1 MHAEEPRYLNAG
13 PVRLKLADGE
23 LRYLRVNGREVL
35 RRVYFAVRD
44 ARWDTVPANFESID
58 VETGGEE
65 FTVELRAR
73 CLNEI
78 AEVAWHGRIEGRADG
93 SIALEVEWEPR
104 AEFEY
109 PRIGICVLYGA
120 EALAGHDFESVHAD
134 GKRDHQSFPH
144 FISPY
149 QFAKGF
155 TSLHTTTREQ
165 VRVTVE
171 VPGIQM
177 NMEDQRNY
185 GDSSYKAFVE
195 GAALRRQR
203 IEISVDTS
211 SAEIL
216 KEIPPTPPIVIDGPT
231 DSRLPRLSRTDRT
244 SAEHEYTHYNRNR
257 PDFADTAK
265 IEIPFN
271 PAVHLDDDD
280 TFMENVPAILDQA
293 ATLRSFAPNAALH
306 AGPVLF
312 DSPYPRPQRDPRNG
326 TAFATA
332 WLARFLKFA
341 AQAGIVE
348 AAIALADGPWTAL
361 HEELSA
367 LAGRRLLDAGAD
379 PHADVDVLAVDGQGA
394 WVINNRAATR
404 RVAVRH
410 RHGEQEL
417 VLAPYEVVPLSSTG
431 G

>member
-1 MHAEEPRYLNAG
+1 MKGEDGRYLNAG
-13 PVRLKLADGE
+13 PVRLKLANGE

-58 VETGGEE
+58 VQSGAET
-65 FTVELRAR
+65 FTVKLRAY
-73 CLNEI
+73 CANEI
-78 AEVAWHGRIEGRADG
+78 ADVAWNGRIDGKADG
-93 SIALEVEWEPR
+93 SITLAVEWEPR
-104 AEFEY
+104 ADLEY

-120 EALAGHDFESVHAD
+120 EALAGRDYESVHAD

-144 FISPY
+144 LISPY

-155 TSLHTTTREQ
+155 TSLQTTTREQ
-165 VRVTVE
+165 VGVTVA
-171 VPGIQM
+171 VPGAQM
-177 NMEDQRNY
+177 DMEDQRNY

-203 IEISVDTS
+203 LEIAVDTS
-211 SAEIL
+211 SAEVL
-216 KEIPPTPPIVIDGPT
+216 KGAPPTPPIVIGGPT
-231 DSRLPRLSRTDRT
+231 ESRLPRLTRTNRM
-244 SAEHEYTHYNRNR
+244 SPEHEYTHYNRNR
-257 PDFADTAK
+257 ADFADATRV
-265 IEIPFN
+265 EIPFN

-280 TFMENVPAILDQA
+280 TLMENLPAIVDQA
-293 ATLRSFAPNAALH
+293 ATIRSFAPNASLH

-312 DSPYPRPQRDPRNG
+312 DSPYPRPQRDSRNG

-332 WLARFLKFA
+332 WLARFVKFA

-361 HEELSA
+361 YEELSA
-367 LAGRRLLDAGAD
+367 LSGRRLLDAGTD
-379 PHADVDVLAVDGQGA
+379 PHAGVDVLAVDGHGA
-394 WVINNRAATR
+394 WVVNNRAATR
-404 RVAVRH
+404 QVTVRH
-410 RHGEQEL
+410 LHGKQDL
-417 VLAPYEVVPLSSTG
+417 VLAPYEVVAISSAG

>member
-1 MHAEEPRYLNAG
+1 MKGEDGRSLNAG
-13 PVRLKLADGE
+13 PVRIKFADGE

-44 ARWDTVPANFESID
+44 AHWDTVPPNFEVSD
-58 VETGGEE
+58 VVSGAEE
-65 FTVELRAR
+65 FTVEFRAR
-73 CLNEI
+73 CVNEI
-78 AEVAWHGRIEGRADG
+78 ADVAWNGRIEGRTDG
-93 SIALEVEWEPR
+93 SITFTAEWQPG
-104 AEFEY
+104 ADFEY

-120 EALAGHDFESVHAD
+120 EALAGRDYEVVHAD
-134 GKRDHQSFPH
+134 GKRDHQSFPR

-149 QFAKGF
+149 QFAKDF
-155 TSLHTTTREQ
+155 TSLQVTTREQ
-165 VRVTVE
+165 VGLTVA
-171 VPGIQM
+171 VPGARM
-177 NMEDQRNY
+177 DMEDQRNY

-195 GAALRRQR
+195 GAALRHQR
-203 IEISVDTS
+203 LEIAVDTS
-211 SAEIL
+211 ATQVL
-216 KEIPPTPPIVIDGPT
+216 KEPPPTPPIVIGGPT
-231 DSRLPRLSRTDRT
+231 GVRLPRLTRTART
-244 SAEHEYTHYNRNR
+244 STEHEYTHYNRNR
-257 PDFADTAK
+257 TDYADAAR

-280 TFMENVPAILDQA
+280 TLMENIPAILDQA
-293 ATLRSFAPNAALH
+293 ATIRSFAPDAALH

-312 DSPYPRPQRDPRNG
+312 DPPYPRSRRDPRNG

-332 WLARFLKFA
+332 WLGRFVKFA
-341 AQAGIVE
+341 AHAGIVE

-361 HEELSA
+361 HEELSS
-367 LAGRRLLDAGAD
+367 LAGRRLLEAGAD
-379 PHADVDVLAVDGQGA
+379 PHAGVDVLAVDGHGA

-404 RVAVRH
+404 QVTVRQ

>member
-1 MHAEEPRYLNAG
+1 MNAEDQRCLNAG

-58 VETGGEE
+58 VESGAEK
-65 FTVELRAR
+65 FTVKLRAR

-78 AEVAWHGRIEGRADG
+78 ADVHWNGRIEGRADG
-93 SIALEVEWEPR
+93 SIVLEVEWEPR
-104 AEFEY
+104 AESEY

-120 EALAGHDFESVHAD
+120 EAFAGRDYESVLPD
-134 GKRDHQSFPH
+134 GRRNHQSFPR

-155 TSLHTTTREQ
+155 NSLQTTTRGQ
-165 VRVTVE
+165 VGVTAV
-171 VPGIQM
+171 VPGTQM
-177 NMEDQRNY
+177 DMEDQRNY

-203 IEISVDTS
+203 LEIAVDTS
-211 SAEIL
+211 PTEVL
-216 KEIPPTPPIVIDGPT
+216 KGAPPAPPIVIGGPT
-231 DSRLPRLSRTDRT
+231 ESRLPRLTRTDRT
-244 SAEHEYTHYNRNR
+244 SPEHEYTHYNRNR
-257 PDFADTAK
+257 AAFADAAR

-280 TFMENVPAILDQA
+280 TLMENIPAIVDQA
-293 ATLRSFAPNAALH
+293 GTIRSFAPNAALH

-312 DSPYPRPQRDPRNG
+312 DSPYPRPQRDSRNG

-332 WLARFLKFA
+332 WLARFVKFA

-361 HEELSA
+361 YEELSA
-367 LAGRRLLDAGAD
+367 LSGRRLLDAGTD
-379 PHADVDVLAVDGQGA
+379 PHAGVDVLTVDGHGA
-394 WVINNRAATR
+394 WVVNNRAATR
-404 RVAVRH
+404 QVTVRYL
-410 RHGEQEL
+410 HGKQDL
-417 VLAPYEVVPLSSTG
+417 VLAPYEVVAISSAG

>member
-1 MHAEEPRYLNAG
+1 MKGGDERFLNAG
-13 PVRLKLADGE
+13 PVRIKFADGE

-44 ARWDTVPANFESID
+44 ARWDTVPPNFEVAQVKS
-58 VETGGEE
+58 GAGE

-73 CLNEI
+73 CVNEI
-78 AEVAWHGRIEGRADG
+78 ADVAWNGRIEGRADG
-93 SIALEVEWEPR
+93 SIALAVEWEPE
-104 AEFEY
+104 ADFEY

-120 EALAGHDFESVHAD
+120 EALAGRDFKLVHAD
-134 GKRDHQSFPH
+134 GKRVRNSFPRS
-144 FISPY
+144 ISPY

-155 TSLHTTTREQ
+155 TSLQVTTREH
-165 VRVTVE
+165 VGLTVA
-171 VPGIQM
+171 VPGAEM
-177 NMEDQRNY
+177 DMEDQRNY

-195 GAALRRQR
+195 GTTLRRQR
-203 IEISVDTS
+203 LEIAVDTS
-211 SAEIL
+211 STELL
-216 KEIPPTPPIVIDGPT
+216 KGAPPAAPIVIGGPT
-231 DSRLPRLSRTDRT
+231 GARLPRLTRTART

-257 PDFADTAK
+257 ADYADASR
-265 IEIPFN
+265 IEFPFN

-280 TFMENVPAILDQA
+280 TLMENIPAILDQA
-293 ATLRSFAPNAALH
+293 ATIRSFAPNTVLH

-312 DSPYPRPQRDPRNG
+312 DSPFPRPRRDPRNG

-332 WLARFLKFA
+332 WLGRFVKFA

-348 AAIALADGPWTAL
+348 AAIALANGPWTAL

-367 LAGRRLLDAGAD
+367 LAGHRLLDAGGD

-404 RVAVRH
+404 QVTVRH

-417 VLAPYEVVPLSSTG
+417 VLAPYEVVPLSSAG
-431 G
+431 D

>member
-1 MHAEEPRYLNAG
+1 MKGEDGRFLNAG
-13 PVRLKLADGE
+13 PVRIKLADGE

-44 ARWDTVPANFESID
+44 ARWDTVPPKFEVTD
-58 VETGGEE
+58 VTRSAEE
-65 FTVELRAR
+65 FTVKLRAR
-73 CLNEI
+73 CINEI
-78 AEVAWHGRIEGRADG
+78 ADVGWSGRIEGRADG
-93 SIALEVEWEPR
+93 SITLRVEWEPV
-104 AEFEY
+104 ADSEY

-120 EALAGHDFESVHAD
+120 EVLAGRDFELVHAD
-134 GKRDHQSFPH
+134 GKRVRNSFPRS
-144 FISPY
+144 ISPY

-155 TSLHTTTREQ
+155 TSLQVTTRDQ
-165 VRVTVE
+165 VGLTVA
-171 VPGIQM
+171 VPGAEM
-177 NMEDQRNY
+177 DMEDQRNY

-195 GAALRRQR
+195 GTTRRSQRLEIAA
-203 IEISVDTS
+203 DTS
-211 SAEIL
+211 STEVL
-216 KEIPPTPPIVIDGPT
+216 KEAPPAPPIVIGGPT
-231 DSRLPRLSRTDRT
+231 GARLPRLTRADRT
-244 SAEHEYTHYNRNR
+244 SAEREYTHYNRNR
-257 PDFADTAK
+257 PDFADAAR

-280 TFMENVPAILDQA
+280 TLMENIPAILDQA
-293 ATLRSFAPNAALH
+293 ATIRSFAPNAVLH

-312 DSPYPRPQRDPRNG
+312 DSPFPRPQRDPRNG

-332 WLARFLKFA
+332 WLGRFVKFA

-367 LAGRRLLDAGAD
+367 LAGHRLLDAGGN
-379 PHADVDVLAVDGQGA
+379 PHADVDVLAVDSQGA

-404 RVAVRH
+404 QVTVRH

-417 VLAPYEVVPLSSTG
+417 VLAPYEVVPLSSAG

>member
-1 MHAEEPRYLNAG
+1 MKGKDGRILNAG

-58 VETGGEE
+58 LQSGAEE
-65 FTVELRAR
+65 FTVKLRAR

-78 AEVAWHGRIEGRADG
+78 ADVHWNGRIEGRADG
-93 SIALEVEWEPR
+93 SIAWEVEWEPR
-104 AEFEY
+104 ADFEY

-120 EALAGHDFESVHAD
+120 EALAGRDYEVVHAD
-134 GKRDHQSFPH
+134 GKRDQQSFPR

-155 TSLHTTTREQ
+155 TSLRTTTGEQ
-165 VRVTVE
+165 VGLTVA
-171 VPGIQM
+171 VPGAQM
-177 NMEDQRNY
+177 DMEDQRNY

-203 IEISVDTS
+203 LEISVDTS
-211 SAEIL
+211 STKIL
-216 KEIPPTPPIVIDGPT
+216 KEIPPAPPIVIGDPAAA
-231 DSRLPRLSRTDRT
+231 RLPRLTRTDRT

-257 PDFADTAK
+257 PDFANAAK

-280 TFMENVPAILDQA
+280 TLMENIPAILDQA
-293 ATLRSFAPNAALH
+293 ATIRSFVPNSALH

-332 WLARFLKFA
+332 WLARFVKFA
-341 AQAGIVE
+341 AQAGIEE
-348 AAIALADGPWTAL
+348 AAIALADGPWTGL

-367 LAGRRLLDAGAD
+367 LAGRRLLDAGTG
-379 PHADVDVLAVDGQGA
+379 PHAGVDVLAVGGHGA

-404 RVAVRH
+404 QVTVRH
-410 RHGEQEL
+410 RDGEQEL
-417 VLAPYEVVPLSSTG
+417 VLAPYEVVPLSSAG
-431 G
+431 D

>member
-1 MHAEEPRYLNAG
+1 MNSEDPRYLNAG

-44 ARWDTVPANFESID
+44 ARWDTVPSNFEVTD
-58 VETGGEE
+58 VRSRAGE
-65 FTVELRAR
+65 FTAKLRAR
-73 CLNEI
+73 CVNEI
-78 AEVAWHGRIEGRADG
+78 ADVAWQGRIEGRADG
-93 SIALEVEWEPR
+93 SIALEAEWEAR

-120 EALAGHDFESVHAD
+120 EALAGRDFESVQAD
-134 GKRDHQSFPH
+134 GKRNHQSFPRL
-144 FISPY
+144 ISPY

-165 VRVTVE
+165 VDVTVE
-171 VPGIQM
+171 VPGAQM
-177 NMEDQRNY
+177 DMEDQRNY

-211 SAEIL
+211 STEVL
-216 KEIPPTPPIVIDGPT
+216 KEISPTPPIVIGGPT
-231 DSRLPRLSRTDRT
+231 GARLPRLTRTDRT

-257 PDFADTAK
+257 PDFANAAK

-293 ATLRSFAPNAALH
+293 ATIRSFAPNAALH

-312 DSPYPRPQRDPRNG
+312 DSPYPRPRRDPRNG
-326 TAFATA
+326 TAFSTA
-332 WLARFLKFA
+332 WLARFVKFA
-341 AQAGIVE
+341 AQAGIEE

-367 LAGRRLLDAGAD
+367 LAGRRLLDAGTG
-379 PHADVDVLAVDGQGA
+379 PHAGVDVLAVDGHGA
-394 WVINNRAATR
+394 WVVNNRPATR
-404 RVAVRH
+404 QVTVRH

-417 VLAPYEVVPLSSTG
+417 VLAPYEVVPLASAG
-431 G
+431 D

>member
-1 MHAEEPRYLNAG
+1 MNAEDPRYLNAG

-44 ARWDTVPANFESID
+44 ARWDTVPSNFEVTD
-58 VETGGEE
+58 VRSRAGK
-65 FTVELRAR
+65 FTVKLRAR

-78 AEVAWHGRIEGRADG
+78 ADIAWHGRIEGRADG
-93 SIALEVEWEPR
+93 SITLEVEWEPR
-104 AEFEY
+104 AESEY

-120 EALAGHDFESVHAD
+120 EALAGRDFESVRAD
-134 GKRDHQSFPH
+134 GKRNHQSFPRL
-144 FISPY
+144 ISPY

-165 VRVTVE
+165 VGVTIE
-171 VPGIQM
+171 VPGTQM
-177 NMEDQRNY
+177 DMEDQRNY

-195 GAALRRQR
+195 GAAFRRQR

-211 SAEIL
+211 STEVL
-216 KEIPPTPPIVIDGPT
+216 KEIPPTPPIVIGGPT
-231 DSRLPRLSRTDRT
+231 NARLPRLTRTDRT
-244 SAEHEYTHYNRNR
+244 SAQHEYTHYNRNR
-257 PDFADTAK
+257 PDFANAAR

-280 TFMENVPAILDQA
+280 TLMENVPAILDQA
-293 ATLRSFAPNAALH
+293 ATIRSFAPIAALQ

-312 DSPYPRPQRDPRNG
+312 DSPYPRPRRDPRNV

-332 WLARFLKFA
+332 WLARFVKLA
-341 AQAGIVE
+341 AQAGIEE
-348 AAIALADGPWTAL
+348 AAIALADGPWMSF

-367 LAGRRLLDAGAD
+367 LAGSRLLDAGTG
-379 PHADVDVLAVDGQGA
+379 PHAGVDVLAVDGHGA
-394 WVINNRAATR
+394 WVINNRPAPRLVT
-404 RVAVRH
+404 VRH
-410 RHGEQEL
+410 RHSEQEL
-417 VLAPYEVVPLSSTG
+417 VLAPYEVVPLSPAG
-431 G
+431 N